1 MATIPNKISWS
12 EDDST
17 WCGVQVMAWADALAR
32 HTDHPEHLSCTYLT
46 PAHQAAAQTLMQW
59 MREAGFDTVRQD
71 AIGNLIA
78 RYEAAGTDGVRG
90 AGSSTHVN
98 VGQGSGGASVTANAD
113 TGNAAAATPC
123 VVVGSHYDTV
133 HNGGRY
139 DGRLGILLPL
149 AIVKRL
155 HARGERLPVD
165 LELVAF
171 SEEEGVRYGGTFLG
185 SSAYAGIFDAAQL
198 DRVDADGIPMHAA
211 IAAAGLQVEQIA
223 LAQADVA
230 RMQHYFEVHIEQ
242 GPVLL
247 DRGLPV
253 GVVSA
258 IAGSIRRRITLTGRA
273 SHSGTT
279 PMDMR
284 LDAAC
289 AAAEII
295 LLVER
300 RCADIPGLVGTV
312 GQLSVP
318 NGSVNVIP
326 GRCIFS
332 LDVRADN
339 DATRDAALADID
351 LGIAEILT
359 RRGITA
365 EQEEL
370 MRVPAVPCSPEQ
382 RSMWLDAIAATGIP
396 AIELPSGAGH
406 DAMMMANVVPVSML
420 FVRCGNGGISHNPR
434 EIVDVADVTIA
445 ASVTMEF
452 LARLTKD

>member
-1 MATIPNKISWS
+1 MTTTQNPVSWS
-12 EDDST
+12 EDDSA
-17 WCGVQVMAWADALAR
+17 WCGLQVMAWADDLAR

-78 RYEAAGTDGVRG
+78 RYRAAD
-90 AGSSTHVN
+90 AGSV
-98 VGQGSGGASVTANAD
+98 GGASSTDN
-113 TGNAAAATPC
+113 TNTSNPC
-123 VVVGSHYDTV
+123 IVVGSHYDTV

-185 SSAYAGIFDAAQL
+185 SSAYAGIFDPRQL
-198 DRVDADGIPMHAA
+198 DREDANGIPMRAA
-211 IAAAGLQVEQIA
+211 IAAAGLEVEQIA
-223 LAQADVA
+223 QAAADIA
-230 RMQHYFEVHIEQ
+230 SMQHYFEVHIEQ

-289 AAAEII
+289 AAAEIV
-295 LLVER
+295 LLVEQ
-300 RCADIPGLVGTV
+300 RCANIPGLVGTV
-312 GQLSVP
+312 GQLTVP

-326 GRCIFS
+326 GRCVFS

-351 LGIAEILT
+351 TGIAEILT

-365 EQEEL
+365 QQEEL
-370 MRVPAVPCSPEQ
+370 MRVPAVPCSPTQ
-382 RSMWLDAIAATGIP
+382 RAMWLDAIAATGIP
-396 AIELPSGAGH
+396 AVELPSGAGH

-452 LARLTKD
+452 LARLTAD

>member
-12 EDDST
+12 EDDSA
-17 WCGVQVMAWADALAR
+17 WCGVQVMAWADALSR

-46 PAHQAAAQTLMQW
+46 AAHQAAAQTLMQW
-59 MREAGFDTVRQD
+59 MREAGFDSVRQD

-78 RYEAAGTDGVRG
+78 RYQAADVDGVDSDD
-90 AGSSTHVN
+90 ANAQHAAN
-98 VGQGSGGASVTANAD
+98 GASSKD
-113 TGNAAAATPC
+113 SAAAASPC

-185 SSAYAGIFDAAQL
+185 SSAYAGIFDVAQL
-198 DRVDADGIPMHAA
+198 DRVDADGIPMRAA

-258 IAGSIRRRITLTGRA
+258 IAGSIRRRITLVGRA

-289 AAAEII
+289 AAAEIV

-300 RCADIPGLVGTV
+300 RCANIPGLVGTV

-339 DATRDAALADID
+339 DVTRDAALADID
-351 LGIAEILT
+351 VGIADILA

-365 EQEEL
+365 TQEEL

-382 RSMWLDAIAATGIP
+382 RAMWLDAIAATGIP

-452 LARLTKD
+452 LARLTQY

>member
-1 MATIPNKISWS
+1 MSTTQNRIAWS
-12 EDDST
+12 EDDSA

-59 MREAGFDTVRQD
+59 MREAGFDSVRQD
-71 AIGNLIA
+71 AIGNLVA
-78 RYEAAGTDGVRG
+78 RYRAAESD
-90 AGSSTHVN
+90 N
-98 VGQGSGGASVTANAD
+98 
-113 TGNAAAATPC
+113 PC

-198 DRVDADGIPMHAA
+198 DRVDADGIPTRAA
-211 IAAAGLQVEQIA
+211 IAAAGLQVDQIA

-289 AAAEII
+289 AAAEIV

-300 RCADIPGLVGTV
+300 RCANIPGLVGTV

-332 LDVRADN
+332 LDVRADH

-351 LGIAEILT
+351 LGIADILS

-382 RSMWLDAIAATGIP
+382 RAMWLEAIAATGIP

-452 LARLTKD
+452 LARLTKG

>member
-1 MATIPNKISWS
+1 MSNMQNSISWS
-12 EDDST
+12 EDDSA
-17 WCGVQVMAWADALAR
+17 WCGVQVMAWADDLAR

-59 MREAGFDTVRQD
+59 MREAGFDSVRQD

-78 RYEAAGTDGVRG
+78 RYRAADGVSVDDTNTQHGAGGTTNTGTD
-90 AGSSTHVN
+90 N
-98 VGQGSGGASVTANAD
+98 
-113 TGNAAAATPC
+113 PC

-155 HARGERLPVD
+155 HARGERLQVD

-198 DRVDADGIPMHAA
+198 DRLDADGISMRAA

-300 RCADIPGLVGTV
+300 RCANIAGLVGTV

-351 LGIAEILT
+351 QGIAEILS
-359 RRGITA
+359 RRGIVA

-382 RSMWLDAIAATGIP
+382 RAMWLDAIAASGIP

-406 DAMMMANVVPVSML
+406 DAMMMANVMPVSML

-445 ASVTMEF
+445 ASVAMEF